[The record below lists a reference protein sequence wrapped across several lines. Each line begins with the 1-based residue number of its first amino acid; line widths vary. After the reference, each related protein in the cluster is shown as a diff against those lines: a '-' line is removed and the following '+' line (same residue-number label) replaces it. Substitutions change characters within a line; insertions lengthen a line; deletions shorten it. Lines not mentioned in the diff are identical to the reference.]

1 MPSKDPEVLARA
13 QRNWRKKNP
22 EYREKWREANPE
34 KVAEYNKRTSEKRRG
49 QWNAYYWANRDRIL
63 VEQRARRAKH
73 PEKAAERQ
81 MKAKFGMTLA
91 QKEAMWLEQGKGC
104 RICGEQVSLLSIH
117 IDHVPGTEPK
127 EVRALL
133 CVKCNTGLGSFCDSP
148 TLLKAAISYLSLF
161 TPNTE
166 A

>member
-81 MKAKFGMTLA
+81 MKAKFGITLA
-91 QKEAMWLEQGKGC
+91 QKEAMWLAQDKSC
-104 RICGEQVSLLSIH
+104 KICNAGISLLGAH
-117 IDHVPGTEPK
+117 IDHIHDSKPLIIRG
-127 EVRALL
+127 LL
-133 CVKCNTGLGSFCDSP
+133 CVKCNTGLGSFSDSEM
-148 TLLKAAISYLSLF
+148 LLYAAISYLETF
-161 TPNTE
+161 QK
-166 A
+166 